1 MRTLYLS
8 AQEGEIIEAAR
19 RRNDRCLGPII
30 HGSLTEAVRS
40 ACERLLERHMF
51 EEHPATRPD
60 WIWRLDPEKGPLM
73 LRLTSIG
80 KLVPTEIGE
89 EPHTNDSAQP
99 TGKLDR
105 LINLLSTPSGATI
118 DQMSHVTG
126 WQPHTIRG
134 AMAGPLKRKRGLN
147 VVSEKN
153 DGGKRIYRVL
163 DAT

>member
-1 MRTLYLS
+1 MRTFYLT
-8 AQEGEIIEAAR
+8 ALEDEIIEAAR
-19 RRNDRCLGPII
+19 RRDDRCLGPII
-30 HGSLTEAVRS
+30 QGSLTEGVKS
-40 ACERLLERHMF
+40 ACERLLERHMIQ
-51 EEHPATRPD
+51 ELPASRPD
-60 WIWRLDPEKGPLM
+60 WTWRLDPENGPLM

-89 EPHTNDSAQP
+89 EPHTDDSVRP
-99 TGKLDR
+99 SGKLDR
-105 LINLLSTPSGATI
+105 LINLLSKPSGATI